1 MARKKRK
8 LSAPNTCDNSKQ
20 HWVSQFLLKGF
31 GLPGNASHVY
41 TLDKRTL
48 SITTRSVDD
57 VASKVNL
64 LTAQDNS
71 RLTSI
76 EGNITEAV
84 QRLRKDDRIHLTV
97 KERQLLNDLVLSLI
111 LADPYSGVKRDKLR
125 KEVVQNTANMIA
137 EIAFLNGLPV
147 SRSRLQSSMHPLLPE
162 DVLTLALDSEN
173 SLTSI
178 ALSLMGLSVHKTPK
192 PVVIGDSPVMIAR
205 APLNGVPGLLN
216 FGSEIALPIAYNCV
230 LVYDWITEPNTV
242 ILGEPLTPQQSH
254 LVGHYYWSIAK
265 CQYVFSRTP
274 DALDEARVPFEPLID
289 SRGSV
294 KPSTGWHLM
303 QEIARNI
310 EIRRQL
316 EDDQD
321 RLNFER
327 GVKTLAS
334 LGDARPLYE
343 Y

>member
-1 MARKKRK
+1 MAKNKRT
-8 LSAPNTCDNSKQ
+8 LPAPNTWDNSNQ

-48 SITTRSVDD
+48 STTIRSVDD

-76 EGNITEAV
+76 ERSITGAV
-84 QRLRKDDRIHLTV
+84 QRLRKGHQIHLAV

-111 LADPYSGVKRDKLR
+111 LADPYSGVKREKLR
-125 KEVVQNTANMIA
+125 KDVVQNTANMIA
-137 EIAFLNGLPV
+137 EIAFRNGLPV
-147 SRSRLQSSMHPLLPE
+147 SRPRLQSSMHPLLPE

-178 ALSLMGLSVHKTPK
+178 ALSLMGLSIHKATK
-192 PVVIGDSPVMIAR
+192 PLVIGDSPVMIAR
-205 APLNGVPGLLN
+205 ARRNSVPSLLN

-230 LVYDWITEPNTV
+230 LVYDWVTEPNTV
-242 ILGEPLTPQQSH
+242 TLADPLTNQQSR
-254 LVGHYYWSIAK
+254 LVGHYYWSISR
-265 CQYVFSRTP
+265 CRYVFSRTR
-274 DALDEARVPFEPLID
+274 DALYEARMPYESLVE
-289 SRGSV
+289 STGSV
-294 KPSTGWHLM
+294 TPSTGWHLM
-303 QEIARNI
+303 QEIAKNS

-316 EDDQD
+316 QDDQE
-321 RLNFER
+321 RLKFER
-327 GVKTLAS
+327 GINTLATR
-334 LGDARPLYE
+334 GDARPLYE